1 VVQQAHYGGDTTIP
15 DRRTLPGAVPERQAG
30 IRTRLA
36 NRVMAACLLGFLTVV
51 LLTATAPDAGLT
63 WDEPAY
69 IAASKSYVEWFGE
82 LATHPGEALSAQG
95 VRQSWELNHEHPPLD
110 KIWSGFVW
118 LLARPVFDDLTAHR
132 LGNILLVGTLVALL
146 YLQVGAEFGSIAGLA
161 SVGALLVMPRF
172 FFHAHLA
179 ALDVPAAV
187 TMFAVV
193 VLFWRSYGR
202 PGWKWSLVLG
212 IAWGLALAT
221 KINAIFV
228 MPLLGLW
235 TLIFHRRWYLIV
247 RLVVMGLIGGPLS
260 LLLWPWLYHDS
271 AHRLI
276 DYLAFVTVKHWK
288 IGQWYL
294 NRFWMPPPW
303 HFPFVMTIAVVPLTL
318 TALYMLGVWRVVRCG
333 RAQVAG
339 WLFILGALFAWLPL
353 TTGKSMVYDNER
365 LFMPAFPNLAALA
378 GIGLAGMI
386 GGARRVARSIGRPR
400 VTAPLALAVA
410 GAAFVPPVAGAAA
423 IYPHLLSYYSSV
435 VGGLPGATRLG
446 LESTYW
452 CETYADALP
461 YLNAHA
467 KVGDLVWVEDY
478 SHDVMLYYQ
487 MQGRLRSDLRI
498 SAPPGAPSVFERQGM
513 HGYEAGIED
522 ADWVIVEYR
531 QTGFTDRVKSWLAGR
546 TPVYSLSYEGVP
558 LMEIYRGG
566 RSEGNLDP

>member
-1 VVQQAHYGGDTTIP
+1 
-15 DRRTLPGAVPERQAG
+15 
-30 IRTRLA
+30 
-36 NRVMAACLLGFLTVV
+36 
-51 LLTATAPDAGLT
+51 
-63 WDEPAY
+63 
-69 IAASKSYVEWFGE
+69 
-82 LATHPGEALSAQG
+82 LATHPGAALSAQG
-95 VRQSWELNHEHPPLD
+95 VQQSWELNHEHPPLD

-118 LLARPVFDDLTAHR
+118 LLARPFFDDLTAHR

-146 YLQVGAEFGSIAGLA
+146 YWQVSAEFGTIAGLA
-161 SVGALLVMPRF
+161 SVGALLAMPRF

-179 ALDVPAAV
+179 ALDVPTAV

-193 VLFWRSYGR
+193 FLFWRSFRR
-202 PGWKWSLVLG
+202 PGWQWSLVLG

-228 MPLLGLW
+228 MPVLGLW
-235 TLIFHRRWYLIV
+235 TLIFHRRWYLIW
-247 RLVVMGLIGGPLS
+247 RLVAMGLIGGVLW

-271 AHRLI
+271 VHRLI
-276 DYLAFVTVKHWK
+276 DYLAFVTVNHWK

-294 NRFWMPPPW
+294 HRFWMPPPW
-303 HFPFVMTIAVVPLTL
+303 HFPFVMALAVVPLTL
-318 TALYMLGVWRVVRCG
+318 TALYIVGAWRVVQGG
-333 RAQVAG
+333 RAQAVG

-378 GIGLAGMI
+378 GIGFAWILGCLWSAAG
-386 GGARRVARSIGRPR
+386 RIGRPGLR
-400 VTAPLALAVA
+400 APLGLALSAVA
-410 GAAFVPPVAGAAA
+410 FGPPVVGAAT
-423 IYPHLLSYYSSV
+423 IYPHLLSYYSAA

-467 KVGDLVWVEDY
+467 KPGDVVWVEDY
-478 SHDVMLYYQ
+478 SHDVLLYYQ

-498 SAPPGAPSVFERQGM
+498 AAPPGATSVFDRQGM
-513 HGYEAGIED
+513 HGYEAGIAD

-531 QTGFTDRVKSWLAGR
+531 QTGFTAGLTGWLAGR
-546 TPVYSLSYEGVP
+546 TPVYRLSHQGVP
-558 LMEIYRGG
+558 LMDIYRGG
-566 RSEGNLDP
+566 AQ